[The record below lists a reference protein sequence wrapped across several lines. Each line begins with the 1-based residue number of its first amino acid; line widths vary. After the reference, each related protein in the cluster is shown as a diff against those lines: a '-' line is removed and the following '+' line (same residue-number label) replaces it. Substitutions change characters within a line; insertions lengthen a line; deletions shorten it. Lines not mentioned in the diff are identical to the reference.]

1 MAERPSQKALAEFVS
16 EAQETIEA
24 LDRDLLR
31 LEDARQGRE
40 PDPDAL
46 NAVFRAAHS
55 LKGLSAMFG
64 VERMTTLAHAL
75 EDRLDDVRMG
85 RRALDA
91 DTLDLLL
98 AAPAI
103 FNAIIGEEAAQK
115 PAATVEQAQALAVR
129 LRAAPAPPVETAD
142 PLAELELEPGV
153 RSVLTEYE
161 EHRLRTALG
170 RPGARL
176 YRIGVRFDLATFDA
190 GLDELKKRLRP
201 LGEVI
206 STLPSPGE
214 ADPDAIA
221 FDVLFGSAEA
231 LERVRPAAGE
241 AASVEEIPR
250 RGGGAVCSSAPGAT
264 PHSSSIPDLN
274 PIPHPSLSLS
284 PSPTAPQAATPN
296 PHQSPSPTPP
306 PAKLVPR
313 AQPEAQPSF
322 PTPAEA
328 DTSLRSVSQ
337 AVRVDIR
344 KLDRLMNLVG
354 ELVLVKTSLL
364 GIAERL
370 RAGEDSGTLGLELHR
385 EGRSLQRKLNELQGG
400 VLEVRMVPLGQ
411 IFDKLS
417 RMARKLSRDLAKQIE
432 LKVVG
437 SDVEVD
443 KLIVEDLS
451 DPLMHLIRN
460 ALDHAME
467 PPAERVRA
475 GKPPAGRVTLS
486 AVQKGNHVVITV
498 EDDGAGIDAE
508 RVREVAVER
517 GLVTAEAAAQLSR
530 REVLNLIFLPGFS
543 TAKQVTALSG
553 RGVGMDVVKN
563 NIAAMSGI
571 IDIWTEPGR
580 GTRFEITLPVTLA
593 IVRALVVQAAGR
605 TYAIPLNGVLEIVT
619 VDPAELRTIEQREVL
634 SLRGATLPL
643 VRLSRFFETPG
654 DPPAGPL
661 FVVVV
666 GLAQERLGMAVDA
679 LVGQQDVVVKPLG
692 RALAGVSGIT
702 GATDLGNRRTVLVL
716 DVGAVIAETHGAGF
730 AGVAGRR

>member
-75 EDRLDDVRMG
+75 EDLLDDVRMG
-85 RRALDA
+85 RRPLDA
-91 DTLDLLL
+91 ATLDLLL
-98 AAPAI
+98 GAPAI
-103 FNAIIGEEAAQK
+103 FNATIGEEAGQK
-115 PAATVEQAQALAVR
+115 PAATAEQVQVFAAK
-129 LRAAPAPPVETAD
+129 LRAAPAPPVEAAD
-142 PLAELELEPGV
+142 PLEGLELEPAV

-161 EHRLRTALG
+161 EHRLRTALA

-176 YRIGVRFDLATFDA
+176 YRVGVRFDLATFDA
-190 GLDELKKRLRP
+190 GLDELKNRLKP

-206 STLPSPGE
+206 STLPSPGA

-231 LERVRPAAGE
+231 LERVRTTAGE
-241 AASVEEIPR
+241 GAGVEEIAR
-250 RGGGAVCSSAPGAT
+250 RGGGAARSLGAAASPPPTAGTPAPTATPPLTSTAAATSTPASAAVPGA
-264 PHSSSIPDLN
+264 
-274 PIPHPSLSLS
+274 
-284 PSPTAPQAATPN
+284 APLP
-296 PHQSPSPTPP
+296 
-306 PAKLVPR
+306 PR
-313 AQPEAQPSF
+313 ARLVKPELAASA

-328 DTSLRSVSQ
+328 DASLRSVSQ

-370 RAGEDSGTLGLELHR
+370 RAGEDPGTLGLELHR

-417 RMARKLSRDLAKQIE
+417 RMARKLSRELAKQIE
-432 LKVVG
+432 FRVVG

-467 PPAERVRA
+467 PPAQRSRV
-475 GKPPAGRVTLS
+475 GKSPTGKLTLS

-508 RVREVAVER
+508 RVRQAAVER
-517 GLVTAEAAAQLSR
+517 GLVTAEAVAQLSR

-543 TAKQVTALSG
+543 TARQVTALSG

-619 VDPAELRTIEQREVL
+619 VDPGELRTIEQREVL

-661 FVVVV
+661 HVVVV

-692 RALAGVSGIT
+692 RALAGVRGIA

-730 AGVAGRR
+730 AGVAGRQ